1 MSLHFQPSQ
10 VRKLRELQHGI
21 YLKSHQIATIRNFG
35 KSLTVE
41 KGSAAAKLLNRLQ
54 ADPQIT
60 FVAHTAHVDEANLIT
75 IRNHANVDLASI
87 ARLPKNAKSQN
98 PSSSVSTKL
107 SSKELFAQAIINAL
121 KLTGGRSLLLCVA
134 WVTKEQ
140 VNFLDRFPWVITM
153 DVTFGTNAEKRPL
166 IPYELLNSLFE
177 CRIQDS
183 AILH

>member
-1 MSLHFQPSQ
+1 MLMKSQPN
-10 VRKLRELQHGI
+10 
-21 YLKSHQIATIRNFG
+21 YHQEPCFNC
-35 KSLTVE
+35 
-41 KGSAAAKLLNRLQ
+41 
-54 ADPQIT
+54 
-60 FVAHTAHVDEANLIT
+60 EA
-75 IRNHANVDLASI
+75 S
-87 ARLPKNAKSQN
+87 KNAKSQT